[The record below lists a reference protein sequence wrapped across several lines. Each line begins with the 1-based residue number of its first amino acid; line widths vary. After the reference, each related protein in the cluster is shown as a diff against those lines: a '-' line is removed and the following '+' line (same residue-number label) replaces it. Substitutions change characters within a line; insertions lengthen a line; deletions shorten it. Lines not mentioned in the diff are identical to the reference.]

1 MRFGLS
7 HNIKIH
13 GKVACFKSSTPYN
26 KNNPPP
32 ETEIQTVKRQH
43 FQYNTEPAMH
53 QAGQCWLHT
62 QSSVQSSDSAGL
74 RVILRNDNIFFSF
87 CCQTFWWARNEN
99 PFYSETQQSLST
111 VESKFSFLYSIKL
124 KLIKLN
130 AKLWVSNI
138 TEIHRVNKP
147 IAQG

>member
-1 MRFGLS
+1 M
-7 HNIKIH
+7 KIH
-13 GKVACFKSSTPYN
+13 S
-26 KNNPPP
+26 
-32 ETEIQTVKRQH
+32 
-43 FQYNTEPAMH
+43 
-53 QAGQCWLHT
+53 
-62 QSSVQSSDSAGL
+62 
-74 RVILRNDNIFFSF
+74 ILRHSSH
-87 CCQTFWWARNEN
+87 
-99 PFYSETQQSLST
+99 YLST